1 MDARSIEI
9 LTSSFWPILKAGIS
23 FTIPLTLISF
33 ALGTTLAVF
42 VAIIRISKVP
52 VLNKICELYV
62 WIIRGTPLLVQLFLV
77 FFGLPK
83 VGVVINPMPSGILVF
98 TLSIG
103 AYSSEIIR
111 AAILSIPKGQ
121 WEAAMSL
128 GMSYP
133 QQLLRIILPQA
144 FKISVPPL
152 FNSFIALVKDTSLAA
167 NITIPEMFLTTQRIT
182 ARNYEPLLMYIEVGF
197 IYLIFCTVLN
207 YVQKEKNQRNY
218 GYAGLGRCHM
228 LQIKHLNKYFGE
240 NHVLKDISLEIES
253 HKTMAIIGSSG
264 SGKST
269 LLRCINLLETPDS
282 GTISLDGKA
291 LDFSKKLPK
300 HQKAAFTKKT
310 GMVFQS
316 FNLFPHKTA
325 LENIMEGPVTVL
337 KKSKAEACR
346 DAIELLK
353 RVGLEDK
360 KDSYPHQLSGGQQ
373 QRIAIARAL
382 AMKPEILLFDEP
394 TSALDPELGAGVL
407 SLIKELS
414 REDYTI
420 IVVTHNMSFAREV
433 SEEVVFVEKGEILA
447 KGSYDELVNLH
458 NDRITQ
464 FLSYLD

>member
-1 MDARSIEI
+1 
-9 LTSSFWPILKAGIS
+9 
-23 FTIPLTLISF
+23 
-33 ALGTTLAVF
+33 
-42 VAIIRISKVP
+42 
-52 VLNKICELYV
+52 
-62 WIIRGTPLLVQLFLV
+62 
-77 FFGLPK
+77 
-83 VGVVINPMPSGILVF
+83 
-98 TLSIG
+98 
-103 AYSSEIIR
+103 
-111 AAILSIPKGQ
+111 
-121 WEAAMSL
+121 
-128 GMSYP
+128 
-133 QQLLRIILPQA
+133 
-144 FKISVPPL
+144 
-152 FNSFIALVKDTSLAA
+152 
-167 NITIPEMFLTTQRIT
+167 
-182 ARNYEPLLMYIEVGF
+182 
-197 IYLIFCTVLN
+197 
-207 YVQKEKNQRNY
+207 
-218 GYAGLGRCHM
+218 M

-282 GTISLDGKA
+282 GSISLDGKA
-291 LDFSKKLPK
+291 LDFSRKLPK

>member
-1 MDARSIEI
+1 
-9 LTSSFWPILKAGIS
+9 
-23 FTIPLTLISF
+23 
-33 ALGTTLAVF
+33 
-42 VAIIRISKVP
+42 
-52 VLNKICELYV
+52 
-62 WIIRGTPLLVQLFLV
+62 
-77 FFGLPK
+77 
-83 VGVVINPMPSGILVF
+83 
-98 TLSIG
+98 
-103 AYSSEIIR
+103 
-111 AAILSIPKGQ
+111 
-121 WEAAMSL
+121 
-128 GMSYP
+128 
-133 QQLLRIILPQA
+133 
-144 FKISVPPL
+144 
-152 FNSFIALVKDTSLAA
+152 
-167 NITIPEMFLTTQRIT
+167 
-182 ARNYEPLLMYIEVGF
+182 
-197 IYLIFCTVLN
+197 
-207 YVQKEKNQRNY
+207 
-218 GYAGLGRCHM
+218 M
-228 LQIKHLNKYFGE
+228 LQIKHLNKYFGD

-282 GTISLDGKA
+282 GSISLDGKA

>member
-1 MDARSIEI
+1 
-9 LTSSFWPILKAGIS
+9 
-23 FTIPLTLISF
+23 
-33 ALGTTLAVF
+33 
-42 VAIIRISKVP
+42 
-52 VLNKICELYV
+52 
-62 WIIRGTPLLVQLFLV
+62 
-77 FFGLPK
+77 
-83 VGVVINPMPSGILVF
+83 
-98 TLSIG
+98 
-103 AYSSEIIR
+103 
-111 AAILSIPKGQ
+111 
-121 WEAAMSL
+121 
-128 GMSYP
+128 
-133 QQLLRIILPQA
+133 
-144 FKISVPPL
+144 
-152 FNSFIALVKDTSLAA
+152 
-167 NITIPEMFLTTQRIT
+167 
-182 ARNYEPLLMYIEVGF
+182 
-197 IYLIFCTVLN
+197 
-207 YVQKEKNQRNY
+207 
-218 GYAGLGRCHM
+218 M

-282 GTISLDGKA
+282 GTISLDRKA

>member
-1 MDARSIEI
+1 
-9 LTSSFWPILKAGIS
+9 
-23 FTIPLTLISF
+23 
-33 ALGTTLAVF
+33 
-42 VAIIRISKVP
+42 
-52 VLNKICELYV
+52 
-62 WIIRGTPLLVQLFLV
+62 
-77 FFGLPK
+77 
-83 VGVVINPMPSGILVF
+83 
-98 TLSIG
+98 
-103 AYSSEIIR
+103 
-111 AAILSIPKGQ
+111 
-121 WEAAMSL
+121 
-128 GMSYP
+128 
-133 QQLLRIILPQA
+133 
-144 FKISVPPL
+144 
-152 FNSFIALVKDTSLAA
+152 
-167 NITIPEMFLTTQRIT
+167 
-182 ARNYEPLLMYIEVGF
+182 
-197 IYLIFCTVLN
+197 
-207 YVQKEKNQRNY
+207 
-218 GYAGLGRCHM
+218 M
-228 LQIKHLNKYFGE
+228 LQIKHLNKYFGD

-282 GTISLDGKA
+282 GSISLDGKA
-291 LDFSKKLPK
+291 LDFSRKLPK
-300 HQKAAFTKKT
+300 HQKTAFTKKT

-337 KKSKAEACR
+337 KKSKDEACQ
-346 DAIELLK
+346 DAMELLK

-407 SLIKELS
+407 SLIKEQS
-414 REDYTI
+414 QEEYTI

>member
-1 MDARSIEI
+1 
-9 LTSSFWPILKAGIS
+9 
-23 FTIPLTLISF
+23 
-33 ALGTTLAVF
+33 
-42 VAIIRISKVP
+42 
-52 VLNKICELYV
+52 
-62 WIIRGTPLLVQLFLV
+62 
-77 FFGLPK
+77 
-83 VGVVINPMPSGILVF
+83 
-98 TLSIG
+98 
-103 AYSSEIIR
+103 
-111 AAILSIPKGQ
+111 
-121 WEAAMSL
+121 
-128 GMSYP
+128 
-133 QQLLRIILPQA
+133 
-144 FKISVPPL
+144 
-152 FNSFIALVKDTSLAA
+152 
-167 NITIPEMFLTTQRIT
+167 
-182 ARNYEPLLMYIEVGF
+182 
-197 IYLIFCTVLN
+197 
-207 YVQKEKNQRNY
+207 
-218 GYAGLGRCHM
+218 M

-269 LLRCINLLETPDS
+269 LLRCINLLGTPDS